1 MTLDRVQDSDSAAPE
16 SALRVGRWPV
26 GVLIVAVLRI
36 IDAVSMAAIGLGVK
50 GLPVDALPILENS
63 PILTQSIDIVIAV
76 ATIIGVFGLLAFRRW
91 GWVLTMILVGLGLLA
106 ELIRVAIGQPDHL
119 GLLLLVVSA
128 FYLNQRSVRA
138 MAGSHLDPDMST
150 SS

>member
-1 MTLDRVQDSDSAAPE
+1 
-16 SALRVGRWPV
+16 
-26 GVLIVAVLRI
+26 
-36 IDAVSMAAIGLGVK
+36 MAAIGLGVK
-50 GLPVDALPILENS
+50 GLPVDALPILEDS
-63 PILTQSIDIVIAV
+63 PILTQSIDIVLAV

-91 GWVLTMILVGLGLLA
+91 GWVLTMILVGLGLLG
-106 ELIRVAIGQPDHL
+106 ELIRVVIGQPDHL

-138 MAGSHLDPDMST
+138 MAGSHLDPDVST

>member
-1 MTLDRVQDSDSAAPE
+1 MTLDRVQDLDSAAPE
-16 SALRVGRWPV
+16 SALRVGRWPI

-91 GWVLTMILVGLGLLA
+91 GWVLTMILVGLGLLV
-106 ELIRVAIGQPDHL
+106 ELICVAIGQPDHV
-119 GLLLLVVSA
+119 GLFLLVVSA

-138 MAGSHLDPDMST
+138 MAGSHLDPDGST
-150 SS
+150 AS